1 MKFAKKL
8 GIPLVA
14 RACVA
19 IAAVAC
25 THAAIAADDY
35 PNHTVKIIVP
45 FAAGGSADIYAR
57 ILAQKLQETMKQ
69 AFIVENRPGAGA
81 IIGTQLVKNSPPDGY
96 TLLLMSNTHTVNE
109 SLLPKRGY
117 KLTEDFA
124 PVAPI
129 EYTDLLLATRE
140 GLGVNS
146 VADLIRMAKEQPGKL
161 TYASSGPGT
170 PYHMAGELFKS
181 MAGINIV
188 HVPYKGSS
196 EARNDLLGSHVDL
209 MIDAVNTM
217 GSFAQAGKVKALATT
232 GAKRSPVFP
241 NLPTMSEAGV
251 PGYEAVIWLGVLAP
265 KGTPPAI
272 TQKLNAEITKIAS
285 DPATVAQWA
294 KDGSAPMKMTIPE
307 FTKYL
312 DDDIRKWAHVVEVS
326 GAKVE

>member
-1 MKFAKKL
+1 MKPRFVAFCARL
-8 GIPLVA
+8 LCLVA
-14 RACVA
+14 AGSFA
-19 IAAVAC
+19 QGAA
-25 THAAIAADDY
+25 AADDY

-57 ILAQKLQETMKQ
+57 ILAQKLQETLKQ

-117 KLTEDFA
+117 KLMEDFT

-129 EYTDLLLATRE
+129 EYTDLLLATRPE
-140 GLGVNS
+140 LGVNNL
-146 VADLIRMAKEQPGKL
+146 ADLIKMAKAQPGKL
-161 TYASSGPGT
+161 TFASSGPGT

-181 MAGINIV
+181 MAGINIL

-196 EARNDLLGSHVDL
+196 EARNDLLGGHVDM

-217 GSFAQAGKVKALATT
+217 GSLAQSGKVKAIATT

-251 PGYEAVIWLGVLAP
+251 PGYDAVIWLGVLAP

-272 TQKLNAEITKIAS
+272 TQKLNAEIGKIAS

-294 KDGSAPMKMTIPE
+294 KDGSAPMKMGIPE
-307 FTKYL
+307 FTTYL
-312 DDDIRKWAHVVEVS
+312 NDDIKKWAHVVEVS